1 MSIQEQIDSEGILK
15 KQREFFNRNNTKD
28 VSFRVLQLK
37 KLKAVLIKHED
48 ELAQAILLDFGKSEF
63 DFFTTEMGIIYKDI
77 DDTIKHIHNW
87 SKKKRV
93 RTNLFNF
100 PGSSYILKEP
110 FGSCLVIGPWNYPYQ
125 LSFSPSIAAIA
136 AGNTVIL
143 KPSELPI
150 RTSNIIKRLVN
161 ENFAPEV
168 FHVIEGGI
176 EETSA
181 LLELNFDKIFF
192 TGSVSVGRI
201 VYQAAAKNLTPVT
214 LELGGKSPAIVTAD
228 CDLKITARRIIWGK
242 FLNAGQTCIAPDYV
256 LVDKTIEDQ
265 LLNAFKEELDR
276 CQFSIENG
284 NYVQIINDKNME
296 RLKLLFEP
304 EDVFYGGQIVEEKR
318 IIMPTILTEIDFDHP
333 SMQEEIFGPIL
344 PIISYKQLDEAIEK
358 VKSLPKPLA
367 LYLFTGNYAIKQKV
381 LTEISFGGGSVND
394 TIMHITNPALPFGG
408 VGPSGIGAYH
418 GEAGFLAF
426 SHQKSIFEKSNWFE
440 PPLKYSPH
448 TPSRLNWI
456 KRLLKWV

>member
-1 MSIQEQIDSEGILK
+1 MSIQEQINSEGILK
-15 KQREFFNRNNTKD
+15 KQRDFFNRNNTKD

-37 KLKAVLIKHED
+37 KLKAVLINHED

-77 DDTIKHIHNW
+77 DDTIKHINNW

-181 LLELNFDKIFF
+181 LLELNF
-192 TGSVSVGRI
+192 
-201 VYQAAAKNLTPVT
+201 
-214 LELGGKSPAIVTAD
+214 E
-228 CDLKITARRIIWGK
+228 
-242 FLNAGQTCIAPDYV
+242 
-256 LVDKTIEDQ
+256 
-265 LLNAFKEELDR
+265 
-276 CQFSIENG
+276 
-284 NYVQIINDKNME
+284 
-296 RLKLLFEP
+296 
-304 EDVFYGGQIVEEKR
+304 
-318 IIMPTILTEIDFDHP
+318 
-333 SMQEEIFGPIL
+333 
-344 PIISYKQLDEAIEK
+344 
-358 VKSLPKPLA
+358 
-367 LYLFTGNYAIKQKV
+367 
-381 LTEISFGGGSVND
+381 
-394 TIMHITNPALPFGG
+394 
-408 VGPSGIGAYH
+408 
-418 GEAGFLAF
+418 
-426 SHQKSIFEKSNWFE
+426 
-440 PPLKYSPH
+440 
-448 TPSRLNWI
+448 
-456 KRLLKWV
+456 